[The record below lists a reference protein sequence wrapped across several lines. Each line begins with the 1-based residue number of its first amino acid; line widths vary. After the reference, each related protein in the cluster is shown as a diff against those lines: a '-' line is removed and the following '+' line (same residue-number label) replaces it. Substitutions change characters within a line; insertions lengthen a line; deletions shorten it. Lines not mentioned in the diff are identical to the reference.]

1 MKYSSERSTIIAK
14 SNDRCRQPIL
24 CCIIA
29 QTQPKNCFPCYR
41 AIDREPFLWHVH
53 SKHTTHTVGY
63 IHFKYFAGV
72 SALSTIVPFAL
83 PPSSLASL
91 SAMFFG
97 FYPFRLY
104 ICRSF
109 GMCKRRVSLCVC
121 VCVCQPCF
129 HAVGSLSCLIAVY
142 YTLTAVLERLFFL
155 LHEEDSEG
163 SNNEKKKRPVPR
175 TSPVFD
181 PQHSPCFN
189 A

>member
-1 MKYSSERSTIIAK
+1 
-14 SNDRCRQPIL
+14 PIL

-29 QTQPKNCFPCYR
+29 QRQPKNCFPCYR
-41 AIDREPFLWHVH
+41 ATDREPFGHVH
-53 SKHTTHTVGY
+53 SKHTTHTHTVGY

-72 SALSTIVPFAL
+72 SALSTIVPFAPPP

-121 VCVCQPCF
+121 VCVY
-129 HAVGSLSCLIAVY
+129 ASLVSMLWVVS
-142 YTLTAVLERLFFL
+142 LV
-155 LHEEDSEG
+155 
-163 SNNEKKKRPVPR
+163 
-175 TSPVFD
+175 
-181 PQHSPCFN
+181 
-189 A
+189 